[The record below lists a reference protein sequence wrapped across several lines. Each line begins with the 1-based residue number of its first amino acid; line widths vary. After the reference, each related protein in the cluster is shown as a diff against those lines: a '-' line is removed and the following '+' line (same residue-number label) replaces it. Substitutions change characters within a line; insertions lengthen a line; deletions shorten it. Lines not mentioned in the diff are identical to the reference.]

1 MFSFAFK
8 RPRLA
13 DWRGWAPTGVLL
25 AALASLFALGG
36 DRGYFYREGTLHDV
50 GIHTLFTAE
59 TLGIAENLSPE
70 HDFRLARRVWID
82 DGGGGFRY
90 ALYSRFPVGGYA
102 LVKLA
107 IMPFGNDLAAKLA
120 AARALSLLMVCGAA
134 LFAYLAVARIAGSR
148 WVALAAAL
156 LAFSGLYVL
165 YYADSV
171 FKENVIEM
179 FGLALAFHGMVVFV
193 QEGRFRQL
201 LVKVC
206 LALLVGWRVY
216 AMLMPFIALGLGG
229 EALAHLRAALAS
241 DERAKLAR
249 TAIISL
255 ARSRYVALAAV
266 SIAFGSALLAFNFA
280 NEYAAY
286 RDELTLPELPS
297 VRSMINRFGLG
308 DVEDPEDPN
317 LAWGGF
323 LERQLYR
330 AGAAAIPYGAA
341 RTVGYE
347 VATPE
352 PVDLPLVPTV
362 LGAAATV
369 AALAL
374 TAFARRYRI
383 LWATAALFGFCWA
396 IPMRHHT
403 FTPFHNHETVIY
415 LWLALALFALALAG
429 ARRLLGERGG
439 ERLAIGVGA
448 AAALVFA
455 TSVFHAGRLAR
466 DTDGAEMSKAALAD
480 FSAVMELAREKRVRA
495 LSHNRLWSDPVRYW
509 DLWMKYYLAGSYPQA
524 ARDCSDTSGA
534 DFVVAPYRDDSM
546 NLLTPENRT
555 AFLYGAPDPLE
566 TCRAQ
571 RRRLESSQPAA
582 RAAFDVY
589 LQDGALSYLKAPC
602 EPSDYDAPFFGYL
615 YPVDL
620 DDLPSKHRRGG
631 FHPGREAATFAK
643 FGAAFDGACLMTLHL
658 PDYPIAAV
666 RTGQRTP
673 GGETIWEALIT
684 PPPSAEALALYE
696 KTFQAIAA
704 SGEPAARAGFD
715 LYLDPDEDTLF
726 YLKEPCDENDVR
738 GRFFLSV
745 RPVDVRDLPA
755 ARRDAGHE
763 SLNFTFAP
771 PDGVVFGGK
780 CMARRILPDYPTTA
794 IETGQWIPGGG
805 RLWEAEIVVGD

>member
-1 MFSFAFK
+1 MPSFASI
-8 RPRLA
+8 RPRA
-13 DWRGWAPTGVLL
+13 AEWRDWLPLGILL

-36 DRGYFYREGTLHDV
+36 DRGYFYREGTLHV
-50 GIHTLFTAE
+50 GGIHSLFTAE

-70 HDFRLARRVWID
+70 HNFRLARRVWID
-82 DGGGGFRY
+82 DDGGFRY

-107 IMPFGNDLAAKLA
+107 VLPFGNDLAAKLA

-156 LAFSGLYVL
+156 LAFSGLYVI

-171 FKENVIEM
+171 FKENVLESL
-179 FGLALAFHGMVVFV
+179 GLALAFHGMVVFV

-229 EALAHLRAALAS
+229 EALAHLRAALAA
-241 DERAKLAR
+241 DERAKSAR
-249 TAIISL
+249 RAIISL

-266 SIAFGSALLAFNFA
+266 SLLFGAALLAFNFA
-280 NEYAAY
+280 NESADYGSE
-286 RDELTLPELPS
+286 RTLWDLPS

-308 DVEDPEDPN
+308 DIDDPD

-330 AGAAAIPYGAA
+330 AGAASIPYALA
-341 RTVGYE
+341 RAVGYE
-347 VATPE
+347 VPTPE
-352 PVDLPLVPTV
+352 PVDLPLAPTV
-362 LGAAATV
+362 LGAAAAV

-374 TAFARRYRI
+374 LAFARRYRI

-403 FTPFHNHETVIY
+403 FPTYHNHETLIY
-415 LWLALALFALALAG
+415 AWLALALFAMALIG
-429 ARRLLGERGG
+429 ARRLLGARGG
-439 ERLAIGVGA
+439 ERLAIGLGA

-455 TSVFHAGRLAR
+455 MSVFHAGRTGR
-466 DTDGAEMSKAALAD
+466 DTDGAELSKATLAD
-480 FSAVMELAREKRVRA
+480 FSAIMETAREKRVRV
-495 LSHNRLWSDPVRYW
+495 LSHNRLWSDPVWYW
-509 DLWMKYYLAGSYPQA
+509 DFWMRYYLAGSYPQSA
-524 ARDCSDTSGA
+524 ADCSAASDA
-534 DFVVAPYRDDSM
+534 DFVVAPYRDDSL

-566 TCRAQ
+566 ICRAE
-571 RRRLESSQPAA
+571 RRRLESSEPAA
-582 RAAFDVY
+582 RAVFDIY

-602 EPSDYDAPFFGYL
+602 EPSDYEAPFFGYL

-620 DDLPSKHRRGG
+620 DDLHPRHRRDG
-631 FHPGREAATFAK
+631 FHPGRETPTFAK

-658 PDYPIAAV
+658 PDYPIAAI
-666 RTGQRTP
+666 RTGQRALD
-673 GGETIWEALIT
+673 GETMWEALIT
-684 PPPSAEALALYE
+684 PPPNAEARALYE
-696 KTFQAIAA
+696 KAYQAIAA
-704 SGEPAARAGFD
+704 SGEPTARAVFD
-715 LYLDPDEDTLF
+715 LYLDPDEDTLS
-726 YLKEPCDENDVR
+726 YLKEPCDENDAR
-738 GRFFLSV
+738 GRFFLSAH
-745 RPVDVRDLPA
+745 PADVRDLPP
-755 ARRDAGHE
+755 ARRDAGHD
-763 SLNFTFAP
+763 SLNFDFAP
-771 PDGVVFGGK
+771 PAGAVFNGK
-780 CMARRILPDYPTTA
+780 CIATRILPDYDITR
-794 IETGQWIPGGG
+794 IETGQWIPGGE
-805 RLWEAEIVVGD
+805 RLWDAEIVVGD